1 MKYNISIITE
11 SKKFSILDVC
21 EEQLQRV
28 LDAYNY
34 GKETA
39 FIKGEKHRFAK
50 LQEIQIFTFEH
61 PQIKTE
67 EEILEAFNSLDIVAK
82 FDLGFIACIP
92 VKFLEQLG
100 TRVTDQFITNDYG
113 YLKDEKQG
121 AADKDTYVDPERI
134 DELNGIDD
142 DDFDFT
148 KLVALLNELNIA
160 YSHDLFLSIP
170 PLVRAIIDHIP
181 PVFGKANF
189 GDVSGSHG
197 TRSFQESMRNLNN
210 SSRKIA
216 NSFLHCQIRKKE
228 NLPNRTQINFSNDL
242 DVLLQEIVRV
252 RKK

>member
-1 MKYNISIITE
+1 MKYNIFIKSQIQT
-11 SKKFSILDVC
+11 FNILDVS

-28 LDAYNY
+28 LEVYKY
-34 GKETA
+34 GKDSL
-39 FIKGEKHRFAK
+39 FIKGKRYWLTRLH
-50 LQEIQIFTFEH
+50 EIQIFTFEH

-67 EEILEAFNSLDIVAK
+67 NELWESFNSLDIVAK
-82 FDLGFIACIP
+82 FALGFEAFLP
-92 VKFLEQLG
+92 VKFLEQFG
-100 TRVTDQFITNDYG
+100 TRVTDEFITNDYG
-113 YLKDEKQG
+113 YLKDEKRG
-121 AADKDTYVDPERI
+121 ALHKDNYVDPERI

-148 KLVALLNELNIA
+148 KLIAFLNELNIA
-160 YSHDLFLSIP
+160 YSHGLFLSIP
-170 PLVRAIIDHIP
+170 LLVRAIIDHIP
-181 PVFGKANF
+181 PVFGKDNF

-197 TRSFQESMRNLNN
+197 IRSFQDSMNNLNK

-216 NSFLHCQIRKKE
+216 DSFLHCQIRKKE

>member
-11 SKKFSILDVC
+11 SKTFSILDVC

-39 FIKGEKHRFAK
+39 FIKGKKYRFVK

-61 PQIKTE
+61 PQVKTE
-67 EEILEAFNSLDIVAK
+67 DDIWEAYNTSNSSEKLLYQLMGWLPTGILEQV
-82 FDLGFIACIP
+82 
-92 VKFLEQLG
+92 G

-121 AADKDTYVDPERI
+121 AAHKDTYVDPERI

-216 NSFLHCQIRKKE
+216 DSFLHCQIRKKE